1 MVLNEE
7 FGTLDKRIWEHE
19 ITARYDYVS
28 SVFVFLLFS
37 YSGRVVKGSK
47 DDQNNITVGVSFVY
61 LMRRIILHIK

>member
-7 FGTLDKRIWEHE
+7 FDTLDKRIWEHE

-37 YSGRVVKGSK
+37 YSGRVVK

-61 LMRRIILHIK
+61 LMRRIKLHIK